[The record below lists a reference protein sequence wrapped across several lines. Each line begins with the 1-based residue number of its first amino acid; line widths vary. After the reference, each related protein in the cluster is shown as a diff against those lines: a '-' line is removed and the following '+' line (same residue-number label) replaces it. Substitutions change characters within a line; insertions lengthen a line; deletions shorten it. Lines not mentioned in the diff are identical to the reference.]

1 MNRLSVIGMIVTAGV
16 LLTLPLLIA
25 CGGSSDALE
34 LDIPEDVRMEV
45 EAGAPE
51 EQYVFYALK
60 ESPPTSWEDFK
71 NKGLWIGR
79 ERPPL
84 ISEELKATIDGGGFL
99 PGTVLTIT
107 ADSGV
112 FKSTEGMNIIVTIG
126 ITFEGS
132 IKAAIDQMEQ
142 SPGLILLTKRDADF
156 NGKEEMVEVSFR

>member
-1 MNRLSVIGMIVTAGV
+1 MKIVIGMVVAAVV

-25 CGGSSDALE
+25 CGGGSDALE
-34 LDIPEDVRMEV
+34 LDIPEDLRMEL

-71 NKGLWIGR
+71 NQGLWIGI

-84 ISEELKATIDGGGFL
+84 LSDQIKSVIDGGGFL
-99 PGTVLTIT
+99 SGTMLNLS
-107 ADSGV
+107 ADSDV
-112 FKSTEGMNIIVTIG
+112 FASEQKLDIIVTVG

-132 IKAAIDQMEQ
+132 MEAAIEQMEQ
-142 SPGLILLTKRDADF
+142 NPGLILLTKRDADF
-156 NGKEEMVEVSFR
+156 DGKEEMVEVSFR